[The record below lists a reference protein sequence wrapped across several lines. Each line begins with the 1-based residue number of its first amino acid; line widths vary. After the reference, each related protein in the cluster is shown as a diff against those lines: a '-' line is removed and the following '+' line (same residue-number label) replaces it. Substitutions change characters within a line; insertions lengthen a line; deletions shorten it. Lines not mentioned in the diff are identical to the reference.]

1 MSFIIINKMN
11 VTLTL
16 TDSVVQKIDSVRGDI
31 NRSKFILRI
40 LEKAVDLDQGD
51 EIAA

>member
-1 MSFIIINKMN
+1 MN

-16 TDSVVQKIDSVRGDI
+16 TDSIVQKIDSVRGDI

-40 LEKAVDLDQGD
+40 LEKAVDLYQGD
-51 EIAA
+51 VIAA